1 MKCLYCGKNNC
12 PENWTFCN
20 ECGVNIKEYI
30 KATDFINKGLELEKN
45 LEYAKAAEEYRHAL
59 KLKVPTDKI
68 LVNLER
74 VVAKEE
80 TIIREME
87 LGTELLRQKKW
98 AKAIRMYEKILKN
111 APSFEKDILP
121 NLMEA
126 RAMHGKKVKK
136 MSILLSI
143 IAIILAVGTT
153 FLYKWMH
160 CPTQEALRTLKK
172 SVLSNDILEKQEA
185 LDIIGRLQD
194 NRLLPLV
201 RESLKNNNPVIRAT
215 AARVLGELKDTTSI
229 SISLLKECLHDKD
242 WQVSIEAAKSLALV
256 GNAAGI
262 EFLKKSLK

>member
-1 MKCLYCGKNNC
+1 MKCLYCGKDNC
-12 PENWTFCN
+12 PDNWTFCN

-45 LEYAKAAEEYRHAL
+45 LEYAKAADEYRHAL

-68 LVNLER
+68 LAHLER
-74 VVAKEE
+74 VVEKEE
-80 TIIREME
+80 IIIREME
-87 LGTELLRQKKW
+87 IGTELFRQKKW
-98 AKAIRMYEKILKN
+98 AKAIKMYEKTLKI
-111 APSFEKDILP
+111 APYFEKDILP

-126 RAMHGKKVKK
+126 RTMHSQKVKK
-136 MSILLSI
+136 TSILLSI
-143 IAIILAVGTT
+143 VAVIVVISAT
-153 FLYKWMH
+153 FFYKWQSS
-160 CPTQEALRTLKK
+160 PTQEALRTLKK

-194 NRLLPLV
+194 DRLLPLV

-229 SISLLKECLHDKD
+229 SISLLKECLQDKD

-256 GNAAGI
+256 GNETGI
-262 EFLKKSLK
+262 EFLKKALK